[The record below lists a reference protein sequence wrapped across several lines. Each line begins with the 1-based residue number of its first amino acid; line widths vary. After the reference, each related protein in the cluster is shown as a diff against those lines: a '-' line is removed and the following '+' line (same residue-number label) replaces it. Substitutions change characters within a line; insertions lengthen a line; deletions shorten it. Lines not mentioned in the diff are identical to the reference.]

1 MDNELQIAM
10 SPVHLA
16 AVLSDKSVTESE
28 GMSNRLMGGLD
39 CSWVVWSWLVQPHC
53 VWLPNPP
60 DNQGSMYCRW
70 CSQYG

>member
-39 CSWVVWSWLVQPHC
+39 L
-53 VWLPNPP
+53 LM
-60 DNQGSMYCRW
+60 GSTLR
-70 CSQYG
+70 